1 MADKTMTAPLAVIKV
16 NGIVI
21 GRMKS
26 IRCTE
31 NIRHGKVVGIG
42 RVAASEMPVLD
53 WNGTL
58 NCGAFLIDLRKEV
71 IPGSHLRTVQT
82 IQQWEDTLVLND
94 GGVQIDILRKVTQS
108 ITAGGIYIPKL
119 EVVAS
124 VKGCFM
130 NRESFD
136 ISEGQISGRDCDFEY
151 ITPILFPL

>member
-1 MADKTMTAPLAVIKV
+1 MADKSMTAPLAVIKV
-16 NGIVI
+16 NGVVI
-21 GRMKS
+21 GKMKS

-31 NIRHGKVVGIG
+31 TIRRGKVVGIG

-53 WNGTL
+53 WSGTL
-58 NCGAFLIDLRKEV
+58 NCGAFLIDLRNAV
-71 IPGSHLRTVQT
+71 IPGSNLRQVQT
-82 IQQWEDTLVLND
+82 VQQWEDTLVLRD
-94 GGVQIDILRKVTQS
+94 DGVQIDILRKVTQT

-124 VKGCFM
+124 IKGAFM

-151 ITPILFPL
+151 ITPILFPI